1 MTAENPTYLK
11 YASLQIAA
19 EAFIAPKTDG
29 PGTTKSGSLD
39 PKVLMKGNDHTSR
52 FTAIDAEWFS
62 KDWTVVEHTSNTT
75 TGFSSTLFRALR
87 DDPEHGVVAGEQVIS
102 FRSTEFVDYAVRDN
116 QATNVDAFS
125 MTAASQVRH
134 A

>member
-11 YASLQIAA
+11 YANLQIAA
-19 EAFIAPKTDG
+19 EAFIALKDAP
-29 PGTTKSGSLD
+29 PGTAASGL
-39 PKVLMKGNDHTSR
+39 LTEALLTIGNSRTSR
-52 FTAIDAEWFS
+52 FTRVDAQWFS
-62 KDWTVVEHTSNTT
+62 EDWTVVEHTSNTT
-75 TGFSSTLFRALR
+75 TGFSGTLFRALR

-125 MTAASQVRH
+125 MTAASPVRH